1 MTFKKTFLYSLL
13 LCFFCTFIY
22 SQQLDND
29 DLQSHIN
36 LDSNDSTSVSS
47 VTTQLAFKDSSIT
60 SQDSIAPI
68 TKKDSL
74 VYPPPHRNWKRLGND
89 SSMFL
94 GTSIIAFAA
103 LWVMPE
109 SVTNWDKEQIKE
121 KGILWKWRENVKA
134 GPVWDKDNWVLN
146 YVTHPYFGG
155 VYYMTA
161 RSNGFTVLESFGY
174 STLMSTFFWEYGIEA
189 FAEIPSTQDL
199 IITPIIGSL
208 IGEGFFCAKKS
219 ILKHDK
225 KILKSKTLGLTILF
239 LIDPFNTIL
248 DGFGYKEKVKTQ
260 MNLAPVGIN
269 QFTKNPIWGVSFTTC
284 F

>member
-36 LDSNDSTSVSS
+36 LDSNDSTLVSS

-94 GTSIIAFAA
+94 GTSIVAFAA

-248 DGFGYKEKVKTQ
+248 DGFGYKEKLKTQ

>member
-36 LDSNDSTSVSS
+36 LDSNNSTLVSS
-47 VTTQLAFKDSSIT
+47 ITTQLAFKDSSIT

-94 GTSIIAFAA
+94 GTSIVAFAA

>member
-36 LDSNDSTSVSS
+36 LDSNDSTSVNS

-94 GTSIIAFAA
+94 GTSIVAFAA

-248 DGFGYKEKVKTQ
+248 DGFGYKEKLKTQ
-260 MNLAPVGIN
+260 MNLVPVGIN

>member
-36 LDSNDSTSVSS
+36 LDSNDSTSVNS

-94 GTSIIAFAA
+94 GTSIVAFAA

-269 QFTKNPIWGVSFTTC
+269 HFTKNPIWGVSFTTC

>member
-1 MTFKKTFLYSLL
+1 MTFKNTFLYSLL

-29 DLQSHIN
+29 DLESHIN
-36 LDSNDSTSVSS
+36 LNSSDSTLVSS
-47 VTTQLAFKDSSIT
+47 ITTQPAFKDSAIT

-74 VYPPPHRNWKRLGND
+74 IYPPLHRNWKRLGND

-94 GTSIIAFAA
+94 GTSIVAFAA

-121 KGILWKWRENVKA
+121 KGILWKWRENVKV

-146 YVTHPYFGG
+146 WVTHPYFGG

-174 STLMSTFFWEYGIEA
+174 STIMSTLFWEYGIEA

-225 KILKSKTLGLTILF
+225 KILKSKTLGLTTLF
-239 LIDPFNTIL
+239 FIDPFNTIL
-248 DGFGYKEKVKTQ
+248 DGFGYKEKLKTQ

-269 QFTKNPIWGVSFTTC
+269 QFTKNPIWGVSFTAC